1 MLSTLSDYWKQRTN
15 SEQILVSVNQE
26 VQEHHTDLI
35 EHLNKR
41 LEAVEGERDK
51 LKESLKI
58 LEELKEW
65 KNY

>member
-1 MLSTLSDYWKQRTN
+1 MITESN
-15 SEQILVSVNQE
+15 EQILEQILEVLKANQE

-51 LKESLKI
+51 LKESLKV
-58 LEELKEW
+58 LEELKTTG
-65 KNY
+65 

>member
-1 MLSTLSDYWKQRTN
+1 MITESN
-15 SEQILVSVNQE
+15 EQILEQILEVLKANQE

-35 EHLNKR
+35 EHLNNR

-58 LEELKEW
+58 LEEFK
-65 KNY
+65 K

>member
-1 MLSTLSDYWKQRTN
+1 MITESN
-15 SEQILVSVNQE
+15 EQILEQILEVLKANQE

-58 LEELKEW
+58 LEELKTTG
-65 KNY
+65 